1 MIAESTLKPEL
12 AKIVTLRDAKNKT
25 KKQWQ
30 EAQSIG
36 KLEGELKM
44 LKTELAWSI
53 VGDKD
58 AVAAD
63 SDNKLMQ
70 KQRDTVGIGEKL
82 SESKREV
89 EKLEQSQKEANFQL
103 EDASARMSENYR
115 QKMTV
120 KAKIREARR
129 PLQQYKA
136 ELSRLARSKDRAKQQ
151 LSRVQRD
158 LQRKRERHTALLK
171 SLTESNQ
178 DLRDRMQQAV
188 MQTER
193 DLGGAEAH
201 ALAQTKMLR
210 ELEDRHDN
218 CKTQLQQL
226 CHDAERAT
234 RRLNSLNQ
242 QKQNRISAFGRNSEH
257 LQQLIKENLHQF
269 TFPPIGPL
277 GMYVTLPGDSK
288 RPSR

>member
-1 MIAESTLKPEL
+1 
-12 AKIVTLRDAKNKT
+12 
-25 KKQWQ
+25 
-30 EAQSIG
+30 
-36 KLEGELKM
+36 M

-63 SDNKLMQ
+63 SENKLMQ

-89 EKLEQSQKEANFQL
+89 VKLEQSQNEANFQL

-151 LSRVQRD
+151 LSRVQCD

-178 DLRDRMQQAV
+178 DLRDRLVNMQQAV

-201 ALAQTKMLR
+201 ALAQTKVLR
-210 ELEDRHDN
+210 ELEDRHDS

-277 GMYVTLPGDSK
+277 GMYVTLPDEFMRFQAAIEVAAGTVLRNYLVVNGQDK
-288 RPSR
+288 A